1 MKAHRPTI
9 MGTRH
14 MVAACQYLAA
24 EAGFRI
30 LEAGGN
36 AIDAGVAAGI
46 ALGVVQPEY
55 VNFAGVAPIII
66 YSAAEDRVFTIP
78 GLGPWPKAIE
88 RDYFKKHH
96 AGKIPQGILRTVV
109 PAAPDAWITALERFG
124 TMSFGEVAQSAIGF
138 ARDGF
143 PVYPLMSEIITEHE
157 AEYRMFPS
165 SVALYLPQGRPPRPG
180 EIFVQKELAAT
191 IQYMAD
197 QEAAARHRGREAG
210 LAAARDAFYRGDIAQ
225 AIVKFQKENGG
236 FLSAEDLASYR
247 SGFEEPV
254 ETSFGDI
261 RLYACGPWCQGPS
274 LLQALNLLD
283 GGELR
288 KLGHNSPGYLHRIT
302 EAVKLAFADREA
314 YFGDPRVV
322 DVPIEAL
329 LSREYARQRREM
341 IRPDRAWPEMP
352 PAGDPRK
359 LAGERAPQRRRGADP
374 GERLFCAASS
384 THRTSASSTGTATC
398 SRRRRATDPTTRR
411 WCRSSASFPRRA
423 AARTGATRII
433 RPASRPASG
442 RGSRPVR
449 QSRSAG
455 QDEDAVRHARRRRA
469 NAGDAAGIPQ
479 HPRVRDGGAGCGRSA
494 ARRVL
499 QLSRPRS
506 SRTPIIP
513 DLLNVESRIDRS
525 TGEALGRLGHKIE
538 WWPDWTW
545 LAGAVCTIVA
555 DHETGVLKGGADP
568 RRPSYAVGW

>member
-24 EAGFRI
+24 EAGFKI

-36 AIDAGVAAGI
+36 AIDAGVASGI

-66 YSAAEDRVFTIP
+66 YSAADNRVFTIP
-78 GLGPWPKAIE
+78 GLGPWPKAIA
-88 RDYFKKHH
+88 RDHFKTHH

-157 AEYRMFPS
+157 AEYRMFPVETSRSTCRTVARRGRAKS
-165 SVALYLPQGRPPRPG
+165 SCRRSLPPPFNTWWTRRPPRVIAGARPASPRRAMPS
-180 EIFVQKELAAT
+180 IAAT
-191 IQYMAD
+191 SRRPSSGFRRTTA
-197 QEAAARHRGREAG
+197 
-210 LAAARDAFYRGDIAQ
+210 
-225 AIVKFQKENGG
+225 G
-236 FLSAEDLASYR
+236 FLSAEDLAGYR
-247 SGFEEPV
+247 SGFDEPV

-283 GGELR
+283 AAELR
-288 KLGHNSPGYLHRIT
+288 KLGHNSTGYLHRIT

-329 LSREYARQRREM
+329 LSRDYARQRRGM

-352 PAGDPRK
+352 PAGDPRR
-359 LAGERAPQRRRGADP
+359 LAAERAHAGAPLVPERAFSAPELDTSHVSVIDRHGNVFAATPSDGSYNAPVVPELGIIPSPRGSQSWGDPDHPSGVAPGKRPRLTPSPAIAIQPGKMKMPFGTPGGDVQTQAMLQVFLNIHVFGMEVQEAVEAPRGASYSYP
-374 GERLFCAASS
+374 G
-384 THRTSASSTGTATC
+384 
-398 SRRRRATDPTTRR
+398 
-411 WCRSSASFPRRA
+411 SFEP
-423 AARTGATRII
+423 
-433 RPASRPASG
+433 
-442 RGSRPVR
+442 
-449 QSRSAG
+449 
-455 QDEDAVRHARRRRA
+455 HAY
-469 NAGDAAGIPQ
+469 
-479 HPRVRDGGAGCGRSA
+479 HPG
-494 ARRVL
+494 
-499 QLSRPRS
+499 
-506 SRTPIIP
+506 
-513 DLLNVESRIDRS
+513 LLNLESRIDRP
-525 TGEALGRLGHKIE
+525 TGEALGRLGHKIG

-545 LAGAVCTIVA
+545 LAGAVCTVVA
-555 DHETGVLKGGADP
+555 DLETGVLKGGADP